1 METHREWTINDDLR
15 IAMVDNIPENIFQ
28 RLMKEN
34 VLNGHPA
41 LNWQSE
47 LNEIEKEKHELLKDR
62 MKNRLRL
69 KLVILHGEEIVGLT
83 SGWQL
88 ATSHDYYMGI
98 SLVKSEFRKQG
109 LYSKMLDIVLAITE
123 KEGFSTV
130 KSRHIN
136 TNAPVLIAK
145 LKKGFIINGFEI
157 DDSMGALLTMTY
169 YHNNTRKRAAHYRSG
184 KIDETSTENLLK
196 RSMHE

>member
-62 MKNRLRL
+62 MKNRFRL
-69 KLVILHGEEIVGLT
+69 KLVILYDEEIVGLT

-98 SLVKSEFRKQG
+98 SSVKSEFRKRG
-109 LYSKMLDIVLAITE
+109 LYSRMLDIVLAITE
-123 KEGFSTV
+123 EEGFSTV

-145 LKKGFIINGFEI
+145 LKKGFLINGFEI

-169 YHNNTRKRAAHYRSG
+169 YHNNTRKNAAYYRSG
-184 KIDETSTENLLK
+184 KIDEVSTEKLLK
-196 RSMHE
+196 RSIQE